1 MPDLKWRYCPEE
13 IEMMQQINGKI
24 MGTGKSRDYKIP
36 SLQMDD
42 DGTEFEDRVSQ
53 SFSFNQICNWFLL
66 INIFRYSSLIH
77 SENQHQFN
85 ELA

>member
-36 SLQMDD
+36 ALQMDD
-42 DGTEFEDRVSQ
+42 DGTEFEDRVYRVYM
-53 SFSFNQICNWFLL
+53 L
-66 INIFRYSSLIH
+66 
-77 SENQHQFN
+77 
-85 ELA
+85 